1 MGDYEKWFEIDVG
14 IQLANVGGEINRAI
28 RWKNRG
34 DDKKMVNFYN
44 KAMEFMELTMQD
56 PKNSHRLG
64 ELSEARYELEDFLY
78 GGNTYQNTDE
88 SIMKYYDAFL
98 RTPYTGRGRREV

>member
-34 DDKKMVNFYN
+34 DDKKMVNFYRVF
-44 KAMEFMELTMQD
+44 KF
-56 PKNSHRLG
+56 LG
-64 ELSEARYELEDFLY
+64 GIQKKFLFI
-78 GGNTYQNTDE
+78 NT
-88 SIMKYYDAFL
+88 
-98 RTPYTGRGRREV
+98 